1 MCYVS
6 CNVHTQARDVG
17 WLVQGVDREDGSML
31 DGLYEI
37 ESLRGFDFFPQ
48 TSHVEGVAILRKKS
62 SQGVKATGEGSSTT
76 GNHAD
81 AENKQDGNA
90 AEAEQ
95 SKAA

>member
-1 MCYVS
+1 
-6 CNVHTQARDVG
+6 
-17 WLVQGVDREDGSML
+17 ML

-62 SQGVKATGEGSSTT
+62 SQGVEAKGEDSSAS
-76 GNHAD
+76 GDNAN
-81 AENKQDGNA
+81 AENGQDVKQDRNA

-95 SKAA
+95 STST